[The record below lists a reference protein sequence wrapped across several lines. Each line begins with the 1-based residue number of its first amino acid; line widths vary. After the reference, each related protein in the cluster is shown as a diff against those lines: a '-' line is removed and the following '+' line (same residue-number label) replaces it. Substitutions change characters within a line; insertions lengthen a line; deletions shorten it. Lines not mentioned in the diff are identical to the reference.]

1 MNMKV
6 WAVIITVVVAA
17 IILSGC
23 MALNCYKKDPHD
35 YVPGWSDNRLEFGQS
50 YKLLVLHDVAGVP
63 HPHTNTV
70 PGWYSTSN
78 GVPIDYVV
86 MCK

>member
-1 MNMKV
+1 MKKLLLV
-6 WAVIITVVVAA
+6 LTLLL
-17 IILSGC
+17 ILVGC
-23 MALNCYKKDPHD
+23 TCVTKDPHD
-35 YVPGWSDNRLEFGQS
+35 YLPGWSDNRLEFGQS

>member
-1 MNMKV
+1 MKKLLLV
-6 WAVIITVVVAA
+6 LTLMFVLV
-17 IILSGC
+17 GC
-23 MALNCYKKDPHD
+23 TCVTKDPHD
-35 YVPGWSDNRLEFGQS
+35 YLPGWSDNRLEFGQS

-86 MCK
+86 MCR